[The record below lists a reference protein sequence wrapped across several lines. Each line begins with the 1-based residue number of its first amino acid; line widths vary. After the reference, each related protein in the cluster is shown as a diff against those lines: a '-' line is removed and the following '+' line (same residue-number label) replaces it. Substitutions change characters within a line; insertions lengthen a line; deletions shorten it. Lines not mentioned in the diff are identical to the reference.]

1 MLIGTKY
8 NQRKTKKQA
17 RSKQVKTCLSS
28 NLLMRM
34 MLIMLLV
41 ILGGL
46 FGGCASNPGA
56 GGEVLSGVLMGIG
69 TGLSGL

>member
-1 MLIGTKY
+1 M
-8 NQRKTKKQA
+8 KTNLPSNVLQVVM
-17 RSKQVKTCLSS
+17 RS
-28 NLLMRM
+28 LL
-34 MLIMLLV
+34 LL

>member
-1 MLIGTKY
+1 M
-8 NQRKTKKQA
+8 
-17 RSKQVKTCLSS
+17 KTCLSS
-28 NLLMRM
+28 NLLMCM
-34 MLIMLLV
+34 IFIISILILC
-41 ILGGL
+41 GL

>member
-1 MLIGTKY
+1 M
-8 NQRKTKKQA
+8 KTP
-17 RSKQVKTCLSS
+17 LPSS
-28 NLLMRM
+28 VP
-34 MLIMLLV
+34 LV
-41 ILGGL
+41 ILHSLLLIIVGGL

>member
-1 MLIGTKY
+1 M
-8 NQRKTKKQA
+8 KTNLPSNVLQGVL
-17 RSKQVKTCLSS
+17 RSLF
-28 NLLMRM
+28 LL
-34 MLIMLLV
+34 
-41 ILGGL
+41 ILGEL